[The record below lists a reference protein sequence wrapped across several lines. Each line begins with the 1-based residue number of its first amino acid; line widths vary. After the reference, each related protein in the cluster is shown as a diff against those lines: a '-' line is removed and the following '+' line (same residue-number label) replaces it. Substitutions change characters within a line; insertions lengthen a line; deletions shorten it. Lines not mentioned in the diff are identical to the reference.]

1 MKFKSKSF
9 RFDGDDLKFV
19 DGDLTILGVTKP
31 VTLQVVQFG
40 HGKNPMTGKDAYGV
54 NAEATIKRSD
64 FGMTAYLPAI
74 ADSVKLQITVE
85 AEAN

>member
-1 MKFKSKSF
+1 LVSDFIVCTF
-9 RFDGDDLKFV
+9 VIDV
-19 DGDLTILGVTKP
+19 DGATRESL
-31 VTLQVVQFG
+31 
-40 HGKNPMTGKDAYGV
+40 TGKDAYGV